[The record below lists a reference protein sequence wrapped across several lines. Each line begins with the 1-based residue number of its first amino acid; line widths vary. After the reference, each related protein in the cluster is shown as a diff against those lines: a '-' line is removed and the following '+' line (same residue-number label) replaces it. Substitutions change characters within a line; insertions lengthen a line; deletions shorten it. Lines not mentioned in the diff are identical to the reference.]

1 MRITKSQLR
10 RIIKEEVDEGKLQ
23 DQVVELVRGLD
34 TEEYEVFAFDNGV
47 DTEDA
52 NQMMDFIAQLSNKDA
67 KAIIKQLSESV
78 VNEAKLMP
86 QPSAF
91 ADTTQLESNLR
102 MIVREALSAEVPDVR
117 PRRKS
122 SWQAH
127 KERTMA
133 DRKAQFDASIEQIA
147 AELIKNPG
155 SVSDLLTTFKPAID
169 LDKYQQTFAGA
180 GRIDAFLDKV
190 EASLQARGVDRS
202 TSIKFA
208 DSFLKFR

>member
-1 MRITKSQLR
+1 MRNTKSQLR

-23 DQVVELVRGLD
+23 DQVVELVRDLD
-34 TEEYEVFAFDNGV
+34 AEEYEVFAFDNGV

-78 VNEAKLMP
+78 VNEAKLMS